1 MYRKQMSK
9 VHTNGYNTTLLL
21 TLKIIIV
28 IFVYICIYLW
38 IFNAKSRCL
47 VFFAFNDLSGS
58 SMYYYW

>member
-1 MYRKQMSK
+1 MVEQDKKKMYRKQMSK
-9 VHTNGYNTTLLL
+9 VHTNEYNTLLLL

-47 VFFAFNDLSGS
+47 VFLR
-58 SMYYYW
+58 SMI